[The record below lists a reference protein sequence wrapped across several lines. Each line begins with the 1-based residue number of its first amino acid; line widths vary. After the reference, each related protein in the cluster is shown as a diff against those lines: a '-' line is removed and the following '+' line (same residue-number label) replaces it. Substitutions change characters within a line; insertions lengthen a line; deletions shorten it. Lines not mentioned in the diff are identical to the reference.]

1 MPRTRIVLISIGTE
15 DRHDDGAGL
24 AVVAEL
30 RRNGIDA
37 DLLALCDGES
47 TRLPELWEGA
57 DLAVVVDTMHSHPGQ
72 AGRVHRVRVRSAGS
86 GTVRAEGSAA
96 DSHSSGLGHAV
107 SLATVIDRLP
117 GELLIITVEGEDFT
131 VGQGLSP
138 AVAAA
143 VPQTVSMVR
152 KAVAAHRLAAPL
164 DVGDPIS

>member
-1 MPRTRIVLISIGTE
+1 MPRTRIVLIGIGTKY
-15 DRHDDGAGL
+15 RHDDGAGL

-47 TRLPELWEGA
+47 TRLLELWDGA

-72 AGRVHRVRVRSAGS
+72 AGRVHRVRVRSTGP

-96 DSHSSGLGHAV
+96 GSHGSGLGHAV

-143 VPQTVSMVR
+143 VPQAVSMVR
-152 KAVAAHRLAAPL
+152 TAVAAHRLAAPL
-164 DVGDPIS
+164 AVGGLIS